1 MLTVIKGDKVEEFT
15 INIIKINETSDTK
28 NILFEV
34 TDDKL
39 LKIALVTSL
48 IGLIG
53 LILFTPSIEV
63 KEVKIKDV
71 TRSMIDEEVSISC
84 VVSDVKSS
92 KSGSSYFLTIN
103 DGTGQMPLIIFESQ
117 IAQMQT
123 NNLDIEDFKDKKV
136 NVVGKITEYNNEM
149 EIVLSSGD
157 SLKII
162 N

>member
-1 MLTVIKGDKVEEFT
+1 MDI
-15 INIIKINETSDTK
+15 
-28 NILFEV
+28 

-63 KEVKIKDV
+63 KEVKIKDID
-71 TRSMIDEEVSISC
+71 RGMIDEEVSINC

-92 KSGSSYFLTIN
+92 KSGSSYFLTIS
-103 DGTGQMPLIIFESQ
+103 DGTGQIPLVIFESQ
-117 IAQMQT
+117 VAQMQT
-123 NNLDIEDFKDKKV
+123 NNLDINDFKDKKV

-157 SLKII
+157 SLKIL

>member
-1 MLTVIKGDKVEEFT
+1 MDI
-15 INIIKINETSDTK
+15 
-28 NILFEV
+28 

-39 LKIALVTSL
+39 LRIALVTSL

-63 KEVKIKDV
+63 KEVKIKDI
-71 TRSMIDEEVSISC
+71 TRAMIDEEVSINC

-103 DGTGQMPLIIFESQ
+103 DGTGQIPLIIFESQ
-117 IAQMQT
+117 IAQMQS
-123 NNLDIEDFKDKKV
+123 NKLEIEDFKDKKV

-162 N
+162 S

>member
-1 MLTVIKGDKVEEFT
+1 MDITA
-15 INIIKINETSDTK
+15 
-28 NILFEV
+28 
-34 TDDKL
+34 DKL

-53 LILFTPSIEV
+53 LIMFTPSIEV
-63 KEVKIKDV
+63 KEVKIKDID
-71 TRSMIDEEVSISC
+71 RGMIDEEVSIDC

-103 DGTGQMPLIIFESQ
+103 DGTGQMPLVIFESQ
-117 IAQMQT
+117 VSQMQT
-123 NNLDIEDFKDKKV
+123 NNMAIQDFKNKKV

-157 SLKII
+157 SLKIL

>member
-1 MLTVIKGDKVEEFT
+1 MEI
-15 INIIKINETSDTK
+15 
-28 NILFEV
+28 

-39 LKIALVTSL
+39 LKIALITSL

-63 KEVKIKDV
+63 KKVSIEDV
-71 TRSMIDEEVSISC
+71 TRAMIDEEVSIDC
-84 VVSDVKSS
+84 VVSDAKSS
-92 KSGSSYFLTIN
+92 QSGSSFFLTIN

-117 IAQMQT
+117 IAQMQS
-123 NNLDIEDFKDKKV
+123 NNLEIEDFKNKKV

-162 N
+162 E

>member
-1 MLTVIKGDKVEEFT
+1 M
-15 INIIKINETSDTK
+15 KI
-28 NILFEV
+28 

-71 TRSMIDEEVSISC
+71 TRAMIDEEVSINC
-84 VVSDVKSS
+84 VVTEIKSS
-92 KSGSSYFLTIN
+92 KSGSNYLTIN

-123 NNLDIEDFKDKKV
+123 NNLDINDFKDKKV